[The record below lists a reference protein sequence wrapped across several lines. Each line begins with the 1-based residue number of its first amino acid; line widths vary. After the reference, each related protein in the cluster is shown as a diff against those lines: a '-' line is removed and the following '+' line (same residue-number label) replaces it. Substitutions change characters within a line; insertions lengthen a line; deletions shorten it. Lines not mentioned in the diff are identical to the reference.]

1 MLDQKSASCANFSA
15 PNAVEKDRDR
25 LDSLLETLKQA
36 SEDQQERLGKLESLL
51 RLIDSAMDDTQD
63 RYISRLAIDMANDAY
78 NFHDMAIGTPLF
90 RLAQSLSD
98 V

>member
-15 PNAVEKDRDR
+15 PNAAEKGG

-51 RLIDSAMDDTQD
+51 RLIDSAMDDSQD
-63 RYISRLAIDMANDAY
+63 RYISRLAIDIANEAY

-90 RLAQSLSD
+90 RLAKSLSD